1 MEKNQI
7 IQWRRE
13 IHRHAELSFQEHAT
27 QRFICSILDEHHIEY
42 RTIAGTGVLATI
54 GSHTDPCVV
63 LRADM
68 DALPIEETSGVEF
81 SSLNHGVMHACG
93 HDMHTAMLLGA
104 LVELAAA
111 PPKDRCIVGLFQPG
125 EELHPGGA
133 TKVLAEKAFDQFD
146 IRAFVGQHCS
156 PEMSVGTVGLC
167 AGEFMAST
175 DEIHILIHGQGGHAA
190 LPALLRDP
198 VTAMAVMLIEM
209 KKIAPPAGVKHV
221 LVFGRVVADGA
232 TNIIP
237 NDVTIEGT
245 FRTFSEQ
252 WRADCKAKIHDIA
265 RRVGAE
271 YNVEI
276 TADVLDGYPSL
287 YNDPATS
294 AVAAAIIGDTFS
306 PAALVELDQRMTA
319 EDFGFYT
326 RLYPSV
332 FLRLGVGSG
341 TKLHTGDFCPDEASL
356 AYGVRLLTAL
366 ATRL

>member
-1 MEKNQI
+1 
-7 IQWRRE
+7 
-13 IHRHAELSFQEHAT
+13 IHE
-27 QRFICSILDEHHIEY
+27 
-42 RTIAGTGVLATI
+42 
-54 GSHTDPCVV
+54 
-63 LRADM
+63 
-68 DALPIEETSGVEF
+68 
-81 SSLNHGVMHACG
+81 
-93 HDMHTAMLLGA
+93 
-104 LVELAAA
+104 
-111 PPKDRCIVGLFQPG
+111 
-125 EELHPGGA
+125 
-133 TKVLAEKAFDQFD
+133 
-146 IRAFVGQHCS
+146 
-156 PEMSVGTVGLC
+156 
-167 AGEFMAST
+167 
-175 DEIHILIHGQGGHAA
+175 
-190 LPALLRDP
+190 
-198 VTAMAVMLIEM
+198 
-209 KKIAPPAGVKHV
+209 
-221 LVFGRVVADGA
+221 
-232 TNIIP
+232 
-237 NDVTIEGT
+237 
-245 FRTFSEQ
+245 
-252 WRADCKAKIHDIA
+252 IA